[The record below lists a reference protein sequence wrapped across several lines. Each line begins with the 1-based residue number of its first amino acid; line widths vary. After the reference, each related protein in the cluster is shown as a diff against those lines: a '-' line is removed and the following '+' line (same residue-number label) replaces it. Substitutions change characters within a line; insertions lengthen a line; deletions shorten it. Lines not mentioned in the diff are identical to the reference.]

1 MTGVTGRSGGARPG
15 AGRPKTTYR
24 LTETP
29 ARQLLALA
37 TKRNVHPDALLAQLI
52 ADAARQDN
60 QPMHDDVM
68 HLLNLLTPEPQTV
81 AILCRRLRLRKPDLE
96 QLVVEHMTTLIENG
110 LHLHVATHSEVATA
124 IKLPGSFNNAEPTY
138 YNKLSRNLFSLK

>member
-1 MTGVTGRSGGARPG
+1 M
-15 AGRPKTTYR
+15 YR

-37 TKRNVHPDALLAQLI
+37 ATRNVHLEALLAQLI
-52 ADAARQDN
+52 GDVARQDN

-68 HLLNLLTPEPQTV
+68 YLLNLLTPELQTV
-81 AILCRRLRLRKPDLE
+81 VELCRRLRLRKPDLE

-110 LHLHVATHSEVATA
+110 LQLHVATHSEVATA
-124 IKLPGSFNNAEPTY
+124 IKLPSSINTAEPTY
-138 YNKLSRNLFSLK
+138 YNKLSRNLFSLQ